1 MKGALIFMVLVVA
14 GMVVALLARGDGA
27 FGRAMST
34 SASTGLKFI
43 PILLLAIFMIGAV
56 DELLPKAVVEKW
68 LSDAAG
74 IKGIGVAWIA
84 GILTPAGSLV
94 GLPIVA
100 GLAKAGVS
108 AAVLVTYLVSLAT
121 LSIVRVP
128 MEIGLIGVRLTVIR
142 VVACLFLPPI
152 AGLAVRV
159 VLPIVQR

>member
-1 MKGALIFMVLVVA
+1 MKGALIFMVLMLA
-14 GMVVALLARGDGA
+14 GMIVALVMRGDGA
-27 FGRAMST
+27 MGRAMST
-34 SASTGLKFI
+34 SANTGAKFI
-43 PILLLAIFMIGAV
+43 PILLLAIFMIGAF

-74 IKGIGVAWIA
+74 MKGIGVAWIA

-108 AAVLVTYLVSLAT
+108 ASVLVTYLVSLAT

-128 MEIGLIGVRLTVIR
+128 LEIGLIGVRLTVIR
-142 VVACLFLPPI
+142 VVACLFLPPV
-152 AGLAVRV
+152 AGLLVRV
-159 VLPIVQR
+159 SQPLWQR